1 MNKVSLQKTFQT
13 STSRLNA
20 LFGLMAQGR
29 ETGMKKPYAPTRQR
43 GFTLL
48 ELIVVIFVIA
58 LLAGIVFPS
67 FSGLGERQLSS
78 DARRTASL
86 LQYLSDSAMASKETY
101 SVDFDLQ
108 KSSLS
113 WKGPEGDKTE
123 RLRTLAGIDL
133 QSRGMTREG
142 LVTVFF
148 GPAGIIEYTE
158 VLLKD
163 DEKEMK
169 VTFNPISGR
178 AKILTGEDQDDREKQ
193 E

>member
-1 MNKVSLQKTFQT
+1 MSL
-13 STSRLNA
+13 LNA
-20 LFGLMAQGR
+20 LFGLIAQGR
-29 ETGMKKPYAPTRQR
+29 EPGMKRPYACIRQR

-48 ELIVVIFVIA
+48 ELTIVIFIIA

-67 FSGLGERQLSS
+67 FRGLSERQLSS

-101 SVDFDLQ
+101 SLDFDLQ
-108 KSSLS
+108 KSSVS
-113 WKGPEGDKTE
+113 WKGPDGDKTE
-123 RLRTLAGIDL
+123 SLKTLSGVDL
-133 QSRGMTREG
+133 QSKGLTREG

-148 GPAGIIEYTE
+148 GPAGITEYIEI
-158 VLLKD
+158 LLKD
-163 DEKEMK
+163 DEKGMR

-178 AKILTGEDQDDREKQ
+178 AKILTGEEQDDRESQ